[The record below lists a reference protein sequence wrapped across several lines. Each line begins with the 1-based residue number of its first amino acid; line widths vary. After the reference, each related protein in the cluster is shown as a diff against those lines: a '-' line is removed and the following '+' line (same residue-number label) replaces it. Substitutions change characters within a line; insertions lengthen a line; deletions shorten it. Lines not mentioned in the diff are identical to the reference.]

1 MPAAEVDIDIALVA
15 GLVEDQHPDLAGRT
29 LHLLGHGWDNESYR
43 LGDDLLVRL
52 PRRAFA
58 ADLIIH
64 EQRWLG
70 ELAARLPLPIPA
82 PVRVGR
88 PGRGYP
94 WSWSIVPWLAGEPW
108 EVAPPADTTRSARR
122 LGAFL
127 AALHR
132 PAPDGAPHN
141 PLRGVPLADRA
152 ARFEDALGALGDR
165 IDAARCRALF
175 AELVAAPAWDAAPVW
190 LHGDVHP
197 LNLLVADGELAAVVD
212 FGDICA
218 GDPASD
224 LSVAWMVVPAADRPA
239 FREAAGAWRA
249 IDDATWR
256 RAWGWA
262 LVLGIA
268 FLAGSDDNP
277 VTASIGR
284 RTLAAALADDER
296 GDDVAGR

>member
-1 MPAAEVDIDIALVA
+1 
-15 GLVEDQHPDLAGRT
+15 
-29 LHLLGHGWDNESYR
+29 
-43 LGDDLLVRL
+43 
-52 PRRAFA
+52 
-58 ADLIIH
+58 
-64 EQRWLG
+64 
-70 ELAARLPLPIPA
+70 
-82 PVRVGR
+82 
-88 PGRGYP
+88 
-94 WSWSIVPWLAGEPW
+94 
-108 EVAPPADTTRSARR
+108 
-122 LGAFL
+122 
-127 AALHR
+127 
-132 PAPDGAPHN
+132 
-141 PLRGVPLADRA
+141 PLADRG